1 VWQLSGLPAPRIVP
15 PLVGRLALSVAA
27 ILAPAAIPAGA
38 QTASGYVELTATSND
53 VETEDPGGQRS
64 EGEGGSFQQRYGL
77 DLAWT
82 LYPNFTVRAGG
93 LFDRA
98 DASAEGDFGSTD
110 ATLTRIRPYLNARL
124 RTAIFSA
131 YLEFFRTEQ
140 EQETGVS
147 STRDIQDSYRATLG
161 WRPIDLPS
169 LTIRLIR
176 TEDFDENRR
185 FRDTTTDIFDLT
197 SKYSP
202 VDELQLYY
210 RGQLQ
215 EFNDNLLDNNTERT
229 FHSGRVTYGDA
240 WWDRRVRF
248 DAEYDV
254 DYRATETT
262 SSGLGDIFSPLFP
275 FGGLSVNSDEL
286 INVMLSP
293 NPALIDADPVVNAG
307 IDLLYS
313 GASGDNRLR
322 HIGLDFGSPVT
333 LNTLFLT
340 VDRNLTSAIAA
351 LYVWDVYTS
360 DDNLVWVERAS
371 SSTPPPPTVT
381 FGPIL
386 PRFEI
391 GFADL
396 TTRYVKVVTSP
407 LDTNSLGPSNIPN
420 IFVTELGAALRT
432 PAAEVEGRSSATSQL
447 LSSSLRTRILESPAL
462 THELAYSYRD
472 PGTSARSTYDLSN
485 GLSLRH
491 AWNEVYSMTARLA
504 HQRSQQQTGE
514 QDGWVYTASLRAN
527 PFPTLQNTLVFSGR
541 SLNLDGES
549 SDSQSLFLYSNAELY
564 EGINANLG
572 VGAST
577 LDRDNGE
584 SVETAR
590 LNAQM
595 TLVPHRTVSFNLTFQ
610 NRRSKRSGGALPEE
624 RIETRRRREVSVSY
638 RPLNT
643 LYFFFSY
650 RQEGGFAGGD
660 RFLRSYS
667 ASWSPFPGGALQFI
681 FGFDERYQSELDTL
695 SRFVTPRIRWNMTN
709 RWYWELAYQKSTFDS
724 ELQLRNEKAWVG
736 TMRYTF

>member
-1 VWQLSGLPAPRIVP
+1 VWQLSGLLAPRLVP
-15 PLVGRLALSVAA
+15 LLVGRLALGVAA

-38 QTASGYVELTATSND
+38 QTASGYVELVATSND
-53 VETEDPGGQRS
+53 VETEDRRTGQRS
-64 EGEGGSFQQRYGL
+64 EGEGSSFQQRYGL

-82 LYPNFTVRAGG
+82 LYPNFSVRAGG

-98 DASAEGDFGSTD
+98 DASAEGDFGSGD
-110 ATLTRIRPYLNARL
+110 ARLTRIRPYLNARL
-124 RTAIFSA
+124 RSAIFSA
-131 YLEFFRTEQ
+131 FLEFYRTEV
-140 EQETGVS
+140 EQKTGMIAN
-147 STRDIQDSYRATLG
+147 RDIQDSYQATLG
-161 WRPIDLPS
+161 WRPVDLPS
-169 LTIRLIR
+169 LMIRLIR
-176 TEDFDENRR
+176 TDDFDENRR
-185 FRDTTTDIFDLT
+185 FRDTTSEFFDLT
-197 SKYSP
+197 SEYQP

-240 WWDRRVRF
+240 WWDSRVRF
-248 DAEYDV
+248 DAEYLV
-254 DYRATETT
+254 DYRATQTT
-262 SSGLGDIFSPLFP
+262 SSGSGDIFSPLFP
-275 FGGLSVNSDEL
+275 IGGLSENSDMPTDVIL
-286 INVMLSP
+286 LP
-293 NPALIDADPVVNAG
+293 NPALIDSNVAVSAG
-307 IDLLYS
+307 IDLGLPGS
-313 GASGDNRLR
+313 GGDIRLR
-322 HIGLDFGSPVT
+322 NIGLDFGSPVT

-340 VDRNLTSAIAA
+340 VDRDLDPAIAA
-351 LYVWDVYTS
+351 WYTWAIYVS
-360 DDNLVWVERAS
+360 DDNVIWSEQNPNAQAV
-371 SSTPPPPTVT
+371 
-381 FGPIL
+381 FGPFV

-407 LDTNSLGPSNIPN
+407 LDASAPGASNFPDV
-420 IFVTELGAALRT
+420 FVTELGAAQRT
-432 PAAEVEGRSSATSQL
+432 PAADVQGKRLSATSQL

-462 THELAYSYRD
+462 THELVGSYRD
-472 PGTSARSTYDLSN
+472 AGTSARATYDLSN

-491 AWNEVYSMTARLA
+491 TWNEVYSVTARLA
-504 HQRSQQQTGE
+504 HQRSQQQSEE

-527 PFPTLQNTLVFSGR
+527 PLPTLQNTLVFSGR
-541 SLNLDGES
+541 TLNVDGDS
-549 SDSQSLFLYSNAELY
+549 SDSQSIFLYSNAELY

-584 SVETAR
+584 SVDNTR
-590 LNAQM
+590 LNAQV
-595 TLVPHRTVSFNLTFQ
+595 TLAPHRTVSFNLTFQ
-610 NRRSKRSGGALPEE
+610 DRRSKRSGGTLPAE
-624 RIETRRRREVSVSY
+624 RVDTLRRREASVSY

-695 SRFVTPRIRWNMTN
+695 SRFITPRIRWNMTN
-709 RWYWELAYQKSTFDS
+709 RWYWELAYQESTFDS
-724 ELQLRNEKAWVG
+724 DLQLRNDKSWVG